1 MSFFS
6 KLAFIAG
13 ELDLQITFKKKGD
26 KITVGVFPSHS
37 NKELSE
43 KIKPITLTGTAAELD
58 EGFFEHLSPGL
69 EKVAGIIS
77 NIETVDA
84 ELKKLEEQ
92 KKGKAAGTKAKEN
105 DPKAKKA
112 ADKKQPSKKETSDS
126 DEDKDEGN
134 ESEVEEPKEV
144 QQSIF
149 E

>member
-58 EGFFEHLSPGL
+58 EGFLAMPPALLIASLNSSCFL
-69 EKVAGIIS
+69 V
-77 NIETVDA
+77 N
-84 ELKKLEEQ
+84 
-92 KKGKAAGTKAKEN
+92 
-105 DPKAKKA
+105 
-112 ADKKQPSKKETSDS
+112 PSVLATAI
-126 DEDKDEGN
+126 
-134 ESEVEEPKEV
+134 V
-144 QQSIF
+144 
-149 E
+149 